1 MTQLKRWPSRGGRS
15 LGLRRAGHNGHKFS
29 YPENGNQFCRLKP
42 DSSCEAELHTF
53 PIPAREMP
61 GVFEVLHDL
70 TEREKMF
77 KNIMRTLVVVVVLA
91 ITAGSSS
98 AQGLFGNQNV
108 PIGSSAASYYYLG
121 GKEGLT
127 ISVNLWG
134 FVKNPGR
141 YEVPSSTDLV
151 QLISFGGGP
160 LEHAQL
166 DGVKI
171 VRQIMQPDSSYNTEV
186 IPVDLKNFQ
195 QTGQKTPLLLPGDT
209 IIVPG
214 STFSAVQQIVALF
227 RDVALIFSG
236 VGTLILVL
244 RR

>member
-1 MTQLKRWPSRGGRS
+1 MNTKRFI
-15 LGLRRAGHNGHKFS
+15 L
-29 YPENGNQFCRLKP
+29 
-42 DSSCEAELHTF
+42 
-53 PIPAREMP
+53 M
-61 GVFEVLHDL
+61 
-70 TEREKMF
+70 
-77 KNIMRTLVVVVVLA
+77 VLA
-91 ITAGSSS
+91 VLFLAATNAAYS
-98 AQGLFGNQNV
+98 QGLFENQNL
-108 PIGSSAASYYYLG
+108 PIGSSAPSYYYLG

-160 LEHAQL
+160 LEHAEL

-171 VRQIMQPDSSYNTEV
+171 VRQIMLPDSSYKTEV
-186 IPVDLKNFQ
+186 IPVDLEKFQ
-195 QTGQKTPLLLPGDT
+195 KTGEKTPLLLPGDT

-244 RR
+244 RQ

>member
-1 MTQLKRWPSRGGRS
+1 MLI
-15 LGLRRAGHNGHKFS
+15 RRFT
-29 YPENGNQFCRLKP
+29 RL
-42 DSSCEAELHTF
+42 
-53 PIPAREMP
+53 I
-61 GVFEVLHDL
+61 L
-70 TEREKMF
+70 T
-77 KNIMRTLVVVVVLA
+77 ILLLA
-91 ITAGSSS
+91 ATDAAY
-98 AQGLFGNQNV
+98 AQGLFGNQNI
-108 PIGSSAASYYYLG
+108 PIGSSAPSYYYLG

-141 YEVPSSTDLV
+141 YDVPSSTDLV

-160 LEHAQL
+160 LEHAEL

-171 VRQIMQPDSSYNTEV
+171 IRQIMQPDSSYDTEV
-186 IPVDLKNFQ
+186 IPVNLKEFQ
-195 QTGQKTPLLLPGDT
+195 QTGEKTPLLLPGDT

-214 STFSAVQQIVALF
+214 STFDAVQQIVALF

-244 RR
+244 RQ

>member
-1 MTQLKRWPSRGGRS
+1 MLKNS
-15 LGLRRAGHNGHKFS
+15 LN
-29 YPENGNQFCRLKP
+29 
-42 DSSCEAELHTF
+42 
-53 PIPAREMP
+53 
-61 GVFEVLHDL
+61 
-70 TEREKMF
+70 
-77 KNIMRTLVVVVVLA
+77 TLALLILLLA
-91 ITAGSSS
+91 TGSAS

-171 VRQIMQPDSSYNTEV
+171 VRQIMQPDSSYKTEV
-186 IPVDLKNFQ
+186 MPVDLKKFQ
-195 QTGQKTPLLLPGDT
+195 LTGQKTPLLLPGDT

-214 STFSAVQQIVALF
+214 STFDAIQQLVALF

-244 RR
+244 RQR

>member
-1 MTQLKRWPSRGGRS
+1 MYTRRFTQL
-15 LGLRRAGHNGHKFS
+15 
-29 YPENGNQFCRLKP
+29 
-42 DSSCEAELHTF
+42 
-53 PIPAREMP
+53 I
-61 GVFEVLHDL
+61 L
-70 TEREKMF
+70 T
-77 KNIMRTLVVVVVLA
+77 ILLLA
-91 ITAGSSS
+91 VTDAAYS
-98 AQGLFGNQNV
+98 QGLFGNQNV
-108 PIGSSAASYYYLG
+108 PIGSSAPSYYYLG

-141 YEVPSSTDLV
+141 YDVPSSTDLV

-160 LEHAQL
+160 LEHAEL

-171 VRQIMQPDSSYNTEV
+171 IRQIMKPDSSYKTEV
-186 IPVDLKNFQ
+186 IPVDLKEFQ
-195 QTGQKTPLLLPGDT
+195 RTGEKTPLLLPGDT

-214 STFSAVQQIVALF
+214 STFSAIQQIVALF

>member
-1 MTQLKRWPSRGGRS
+1 MLKN
-15 LGLRRAGHNGHKFS
+15 LL
-29 YPENGNQFCRLKP
+29 
-42 DSSCEAELHTF
+42 
-53 PIPAREMP
+53 
-61 GVFEVLHDL
+61 
-70 TEREKMF
+70 
-77 KNIMRTLVVVVVLA
+77 NIL
-91 ITAGSSS
+91 TAGTILLFADSVF

-141 YEVPSSTDLV
+141 YDVPSSTDLV

-171 VRQIMQPDSSYNTEV
+171 IRQIMQPDSSYKTEV
-186 IPVDLKNFQ
+186 IPVDLQKFQ
-195 QTGQKTPLLLPGDT
+195 LTGQKTPLLLPGDT

-214 STFSAVQQIVALF
+214 STFDAIQQIVALF

-236 VGTLILVL
+236 VGTLVLVL
-244 RR
+244 RQH

>member
-1 MTQLKRWPSRGGRS
+1 MLKNS
-15 LGLRRAGHNGHKFS
+15 LN
-29 YPENGNQFCRLKP
+29 
-42 DSSCEAELHTF
+42 
-53 PIPAREMP
+53 
-61 GVFEVLHDL
+61 
-70 TEREKMF
+70 
-77 KNIMRTLVVVVVLA
+77 TLALLILLLA
-91 ITAGSSS
+91 TGSAS

-166 DGVKI
+166 DGVRI
-171 VRQIMQPDSSYNTEV
+171 VRQIMQPDSSYKTEV
-186 IPVDLKNFQ
+186 MPVDLQKFQ
-195 QTGQKTPLLLPGDT
+195 LTGQKTPLLLPGDT

-214 STFSAVQQIVALF
+214 STFDAIQQFVALF

-244 RR
+244 QRR

>member
-1 MTQLKRWPSRGGRS
+1 MRVGIVFLLMTG
-15 LGLRRAGHNGHKFS
+15 AAF
-29 YPENGNQFCRLKP
+29 
-42 DSSCEAELHTF
+42 
-53 PIPAREMP
+53 
-61 GVFEVLHDL
+61 
-70 TEREKMF
+70 
-77 KNIMRTLVVVVVLA
+77 
-91 ITAGSSS
+91 
-98 AQGLFGNQNV
+98 AQGLFGQQTT
-108 PIGSSAASYYYLG
+108 PIGSSAPSYYYLG

-127 ISVNLWG
+127 IAVNLWG

-151 QLISFGGGP
+151 QLISLGGGP
-160 LEHAQL
+160 LEHAEL

-171 VRQIMQPDSSYNTEV
+171 VRQIMQADSTYKTEV
-186 IPVDLKNFQ
+186 IPINLDHFQ
-195 QTGQKTPLLLPGDT
+195 KTGAKTPLLLPGDT

-214 STFSAVQQIVALF
+214 STFSAVQQLVALF

>member
-1 MTQLKRWPSRGGRS
+1 MNRS
-15 LGLRRAGHNGHKFS
+15 LR
-29 YPENGNQFCRLKP
+29 FCL
-42 DSSCEAELHTF
+42 SAAALLIITSGT
-53 PIPAREMP
+53 
-61 GVFEVLHDL
+61 VF
-70 TEREKMF
+70 
-77 KNIMRTLVVVVVLA
+77 
-91 ITAGSSS
+91 G
-98 AQGLFGNQNV
+98 QGLFSTQST
-108 PIGSSAASYYYLG
+108 PIGSSAPSYYYLG
-121 GKEGLT
+121 GREGLT
-127 ISVNLWG
+127 IAVNLWG
-134 FVKNPGR
+134 FVRNPGR

-151 QLISFGGGP
+151 QLISLGGGP

-171 VRQIMQPDSSYNTEV
+171 VREILEPDSTYKTEV
-186 IPVDLKNFQ
+186 IPVNLEHFQ
-195 QTGQKTPLLLPGDT
+195 KTGAKTPLLLPGDT

>member
-1 MTQLKRWPSRGGRS
+1 MKYFRFNAIASFIILI
-15 LGLRRAGHNGHKFS
+15 AA
-29 YPENGNQFCRLKP
+29 
-42 DSSCEAELHTF
+42 SSA
-53 PIPAREMP
+53 
-61 GVFEVLHDL
+61 
-70 TEREKMF
+70 
-77 KNIMRTLVVVVVLA
+77 
-91 ITAGSSS
+91 S
-98 AQGLFGNQNV
+98 AQGLFSQPNA
-108 PIGSSAASYYYLG
+108 PIGSSAPSYYYLG

-151 QLISFGGGP
+151 QLISLGGGP

-171 VRQIMQPDSSYNTEV
+171 VRQIMQQDSTYKTEV
-186 IPVDLKNFQ
+186 IPADLDYFQ
-195 QTGQKTPLLLPGDT
+195 KTGEKTPLLLPGDT

-214 STFSAVQQIVALF
+214 STFSAIQQILSLF
-227 RDVALIFSG
+227 RDAGLILSG

-244 RR
+244 QRR